1 MMSYDKKTTVYD
13 VLLTAIY
20 ILWCIVMSPR
30 VVRQFDGLQ
39 KTGDIV
45 WNAAYDL
52 MIAAAAAVLLLF
64 LDGLL
69 NYLKRK
75 FN

>member
-1 MMSYDKKTTVYD
+1 MGGNRKITEYD
-13 VLLTAIY
+13 VLLTVIF
-20 ILWCIVMSPR
+20 ILGLVVESPR
-30 VVRQFDGLQ
+30 VVRQFVDLHR
-39 KTGDIV
+39 TGDIV

-52 MIAAAAAVLLLF
+52 MILCAAIVVFVLV
-64 LDGLL
+64 GQLL

>member
-64 LDGLL
+64 LDGHL

-75 FN
+75 LN